1 MSADTNQLQSGTKL
15 LRVVEALSSYAVSG
29 VSNKTLASGLQLD
42 NAFITRAM
50 QTLIEFGWA
59 RKDESS
65 GLFHPSPRMGQVFG
79 RVLNDIAKA
88 ERQLADIKH
97 SFSINN

>member
-1 MSADTNQLQSGTKL
+1 MSAESSTMQSATKL
-15 LRVVEALSSYAVSG
+15 LRVVEALSGYAVSG
-29 VSNKTLASGLQLD
+29 VSNKTLGSGLQLD

-65 GLFHPSPRMGQVFG
+65 GLFHPTPRMGQVFG

-88 ERQLADIKH
+88 ERQLADVKH